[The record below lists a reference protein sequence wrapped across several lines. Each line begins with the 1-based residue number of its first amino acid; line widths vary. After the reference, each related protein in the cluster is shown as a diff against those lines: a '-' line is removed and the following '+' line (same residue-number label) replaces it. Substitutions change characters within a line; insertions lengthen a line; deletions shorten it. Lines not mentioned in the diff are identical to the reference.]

1 MRDIIHIVAF
11 VITFAVVIGLG
22 WMVGDII
29 LDATNMVRTEDW
41 IRCRIVIPLIS
52 VFVGV
57 LVGGILA
64 DKVSNFFSK

>member
-1 MRDIIHIVAF
+1 MKDIIHIIVFVVTLF
-11 VITFAVVIGLG
+11 VIIGLG
-22 WMVGDII
+22 WIIGDII